1 VLWLVRVQLW
11 AHWTAIA
18 FGVVAGSCYANRHWR
33 RLSRRITQRDRHFVR
48 NKIFVH
54 YVSIVE
60 LLLSV
65 VGYNPNL
72 AIPLGVVLVV
82 GVLFRALSG
91 MWWTVMVAMFGL
103 DSSAVLGGYIM
114 RYEWFHRPLHYQYD
128 SCTWAETEGMLY
140 RVATVVKPL
149 IPEGKVDY
157 QGELW
162 NAVSLSC
169 ERIGIGERVEVVT
182 VERLRLYVDR
192 VPPWAESIAKT

>member
-1 VLWLVRVQLW
+1 M
-11 AHWTAIA
+11 
-18 FGVVAGSCYANRHWR
+18 
-33 RLSRRITQRDRHFVR
+33 
-48 NKIFVH
+48 
-54 YVSIVE
+54 
-60 LLLSV
+60 
-65 VGYNPNL
+65 
-72 AIPLGVVLVV
+72 V

-114 RYEWFHRPLHYQYD
+114 CYEWFHHPLHYQYD